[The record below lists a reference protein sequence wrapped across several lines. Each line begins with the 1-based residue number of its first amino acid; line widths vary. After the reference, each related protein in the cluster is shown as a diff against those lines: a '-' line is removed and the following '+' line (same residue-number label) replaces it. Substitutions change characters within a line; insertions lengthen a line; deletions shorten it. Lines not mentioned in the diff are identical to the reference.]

1 MSLVGMS
8 QAGCVRCNNGVV
20 VSWIAVV
27 ALDNDCLLS
36 YNESNHIVTLS
47 NSLKSEDLNV
57 GEGEVKLQSGCPG
70 AGVTGIPDFMRIP
83 VVNSSTPLILS
94 QSAAELNDD
103 VPSWPISSRENF
115 RVS

>member
-1 MSLVGMS
+1 MLLVGML

-20 VSWIAVV
+20 VSWIAVA
-27 ALDNDCLLS
+27 ALYNDCLLS

-70 AGVTGIPDFMRIP
+70 VGVTGIPDFMRSP
-83 VVNSSTPLILS
+83 AVSSSTPLIRS
-94 QSAAELNDD
+94 PTSC
-103 VPSWPISSRENF
+103 RTK
-115 RVS
+115 